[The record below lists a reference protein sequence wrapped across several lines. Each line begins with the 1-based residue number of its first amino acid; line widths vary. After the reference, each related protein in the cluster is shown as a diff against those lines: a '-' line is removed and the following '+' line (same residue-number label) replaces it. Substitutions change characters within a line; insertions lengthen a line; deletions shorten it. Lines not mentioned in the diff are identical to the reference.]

1 MPVTVHV
8 TPLAKQQVAD
18 LRRAHRAAYD
28 QFLSELR
35 SQGCRA
41 LGYRLTGD
49 VVEHLC
55 VKHLVRALRV
65 VVAFTA
71 KDEATIVIV
80 GPHDDDDPH
89 NDVYTLLYE
98 LAGLERP
105 PQGERTKP
113 PCCGTEDGLPPLA
126 DQSLADDLVSRCR
139 DLTRAGG
146 RRAGRRR

>member
-1 MPVTVHV
+1 M
-8 TPLAKQQVAD
+8 
-18 LRRAHRAAYD
+18 HRAAYD
-28 QFLSELR
+28 QFLRELR
-35 SQGCRA
+35 SQGCKA

-55 VKHLVRALRV
+55 VKHLPRALRV

-71 KDEATIVIV
+71 EDEAIIVIV

-105 PQGERTKP
+105 PQGERSKP
-113 PCCGTEDGLPPLA
+113 PCCSTEEGLPPLS
-126 DQSLADDLVSRCR
+126 DQSLADDLVSRAR
-139 DLTRAGG
+139 DLTRAGS
-146 RRAGRRR
+146 RRASR